1 MEKKVRRPL
10 AVRSPRKRKG
20 SGQERR
26 EEILAVAKDLFMTEG
41 FTKVTTRAIA
51 AKAGLS
57 QTGVYLYF
65 PSKEDILKT
74 IGEAT
79 HDAISAAFD
88 RAMAGPGTPREVF
101 RRLLRTYIDYGL
113 SHPAE
118 YHLTFTVGPDALSP
132 IGKDFSRPFEEQD
145 AGGRSFMR
153 FRDHLASLA
162 AAGLMG
168 DLDPMLAA
176 QILWFV
182 GHGTVSLLT
191 TRSHF
196 PWSDRDTLIAALE
209 DVVIAGLGAAQTSAE
224 AHSDRRPGLS
234 RRKNPLKTRP
244 TNKKTGR
251 TNR

>member
-1 MEKKVRRPL
+1 MEKKARRPL

-26 EEILAVAKDLFMTEG
+26 EEILAAAKDLFMTEG

-51 AKAGLS
+51 EKAGLS

-74 IGEAT
+74 IGDET

-88 RAMAGPGTPREVF
+88 RAMAGPGTAREAF
-101 RRLLRTYIDYGL
+101 RRLIHAYIDYGL

-132 IGKDFSRPFEEQD
+132 IGKDFSRPFEDQD

-153 FRDHLASLA
+153 FRDHLATLA
-162 AAGLMG
+162 TAGLMG
-168 DLDPMLAA
+168 NLDPMLAA

-182 GHGTVSLLT
+182 GHGTVALLT

-196 PWSDRDTLIAALE
+196 PWSDRDMLIAALE
-209 DVVIAGLGAAQTSAE
+209 DVVISGLATARAGSG
-224 AHSDRRPGLS
+224 
-234 RRKNPLKTRP
+234 
-244 TNKKTGR
+244 
-251 TNR
+251 